1 MRYDRENGMKF
12 KTWYNQNKSKSKKE
26 LAKLLW
32 HNDIDTSPENI
43 YYFAKLRSQ
52 RENIFMKR
60 VAITEGIILLCMAG
74 LLLWQL

>member
-1 MRYDRENGMKF
+1 MKF

-32 HNDIDTSPENI
+32 CENLDNSPENI
-43 YYFAKLRSQ
+43 YYFAKMRLH

-60 VAITEGIILLCMAG
+60 VAITEGIILLCAIG